1 MKRILLIMSAI
12 ALIAGCSKD
21 DGNSNDATEPQEGKT
36 VIVYFSKTVPDGVD
50 ATTGATPTVTYK
62 GQTLGATQYLATLVQ
77 EQTGADLQR
86 ITVADD
92 HYPVDYNALAD
103 MAKEERDNNIH
114 PALTSTHDLREYQN
128 IIIGMPVWWYTMPMP
143 MFSFFDQVDLGG
155 KNVYIFTTHAGSGL
169 NNNPSRVK
177 EVEPDANVSTNGLA
191 ISGSQMTGSPAA
203 ITKWL
208 EELNLI
214 SE

>member
-12 ALIAGCSKD
+12 VLIAGCSKD

-92 HYPVDYNALAD
+92 HYPVEYNALAD
-103 MAKEERDNNIH
+103 MAKEERDTQEAFKTH
-114 PALTSTHDLREYQN
+114 FALKQCHYN
-128 IIIGMPVWWYTMPMP
+128 
-143 MFSFFDQVDLGG
+143 
-155 KNVYIFTTHAGSGL
+155 
-169 NNNPSRVK
+169 
-177 EVEPDANVSTNGLA
+177 
-191 ISGSQMTGSPAA
+191 
-203 ITKWL
+203 
-208 EELNLI
+208 
-214 SE
+214 

>member
-1 MKRILLIMSAI
+1 
-12 ALIAGCSKD
+12 
-21 DGNSNDATEPQEGKT
+21 
-36 VIVYFSKTVPDGVD
+36 
-50 ATTGATPTVTYK
+50 
-62 GQTLGATQYLATLVQ
+62 
-77 EQTGADLQR
+77 
-86 ITVADD
+86 
-92 HYPVDYNALAD
+92 
-103 MAKEERDNNIH
+103 
-114 PALTSTHDLREYQN
+114 
-128 IIIGMPVWWYTMPMP
+128 